1 MKNEVKD
8 KQLTLEELLDNQ
20 RKEVV
25 NNATASE
32 LVSLIAIDNLT
43 NEDKIDMTSRI
54 KEEQVPILVKLDLF
68 AETFGIPFTKR
79 LALLIKTNQ
88 VSIRGLGRK
97 ELVKVVNQYQ
107 SEDNIKRGI
116 FERKEVFR

>member
-8 KQLTLEELLDNQ
+8 NQLTLEELLDNQ

-43 NEDKIDMTSRI
+43 NEDKINMTSRI

-68 AETFGIPFTKR
+68 AETFEVPFTKR

-107 SEDNIKRGI
+107 TEETVKRGI